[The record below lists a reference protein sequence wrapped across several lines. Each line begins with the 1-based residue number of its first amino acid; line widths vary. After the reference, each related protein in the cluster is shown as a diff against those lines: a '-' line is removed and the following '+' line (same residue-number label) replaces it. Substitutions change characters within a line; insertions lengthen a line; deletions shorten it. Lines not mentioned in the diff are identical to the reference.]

1 MFDMSTPFSTFNSD
15 KVNGA
20 GLAIMQREMDIE
32 GAAHYLAD
40 LYFDDVDIDDEDT
53 DTEEDDDEE
62 DNDVEKQRTE
72 EMKDNDVNLV
82 AFDEIERL

>member
-20 GLAIMQREMDIE
+20 DLAIMQREMDIE

-40 LYFDDVDIDDEDT
+40 LYFDDVDIDDEIIFRNVLKFYNLLDASKK
-53 DTEEDDDEE
+53 ERARIY
-62 DNDVEKQRTE
+62 NDASALITKR
-72 EMKDNDVNLV
+72 K
-82 AFDEIERL
+82 FD